1 MAKLPRET
9 QLVFAST
16 PGFDQVTQVGS
27 TFNGSPVYTTSI
39 ATIQSLAN
47 YLAGWYECAP
57 NNPSTG
63 SPSFPIIQDM
73 NALMYLITYQL
84 AYLMQEGVPEWDS
97 GTTYYI
103 GSRVNDGN
111 GNLYTSIA
119 NTNLNNAV
127 TNSTYWLPPGAMASN
142 SLSTALTIPSGY
154 NWNVS
159 FLTIA
164 TSTTVT
170 IAGTAVMS
178 AKTIVN
184 GTLIITGTV
193 HTN

>member
-9 QLVFAST
+9 QLVFGST
-16 PGFDQVTQVGS
+16 PGFDQMTQFGS
-27 TFNGSPVYTTSI
+27 TANNSTVYTTNI
-39 ATIQSLAN
+39 AQIQGLSN
-47 YLAGWYECAP
+47 YLVGWYDAVI
-57 NNPSTG
+57 SG
-63 SPSFPIIQDM
+63 SFPIIQDM
-73 NALMYLITYQL
+73 NAIHYLYAYQL
-84 AYLMQEGVPEWDS
+84 AYLFQAGVPEWDS
-97 GTTYYI
+97 GTTYYV
-103 GSRVNDGN
+103 GSRANDGN

-119 NTNLNNAV
+119 DSNTNHAL
-127 TNSTYWLPPGAMASN
+127 TNSTYWLPPGAALSSN
-142 SLSTALTIPSGY
+142 LSTALTIPSGY

-164 TSTTVT
+164 SSTTVT
-170 IAGTAVMS
+170 IAGTSVMS